1 MNWVFYMGSM
11 GESGVARSVMLG
23 TAAAVLRAHAS
34 GRRAAGWQ
42 RGAAKGWEPVTFA
55 IASGPYSKHGPITQL
70 PCSVVGEYFREQKRN
85 CSGDLY
91 SSILANQD
99 C

>member
-11 GESGVARSVMLG
+11 GESGVAEVILG
-23 TAAAVLRAHAS
+23 TAEAGLGARAG
-34 GRRAAGWQ
+34 GRRAARCSQGMQ
-42 RGAAKGWEPVTFA
+42 TCDFFA
-55 IASGPYSKHGPITQL
+55 IASGPQSKQGPIAPL
-70 PCSVVGEYFREQKRN
+70 PCSLVGEYFWEQKRN